1 MFYLFFILSLNYIKK
16 VKTIFNNPTTQQESE
31 SESELDLEP
40 NSIMPRCS
48 AVTKVGKS
56 CKKIAL
62 TNCTTCAVHRD
73 PCSCC
78 LNLIKNKD
86 EWINDICGHR
96 FHLDCIKKWS
106 EVQATS
112 EKTCPMCRVA
122 LPTALQ
128 YPKTIRTKFISWI
141 MKTEQDAIDYIEFVQ
156 KRGRFVADDMFKLKM
171 KTMMD
176 IVLSTRRKQPV
187 SVGDFVFS
195 FSITKDKPVTI
206 IVDTDLLPNMDLWNE
221 FESLHNQ
228 LINLVAGPMD

>member
-1 MFYLFFILSLNYIKK
+1 MKTLSNIS
-16 VKTIFNNPTTQQESE
+16 TTQSE
-31 SESELDLEP
+31 SESELEP
-40 NSIMPRCS
+40 NTIMPRCT
-48 AVTKVGKS
+48 AVTKIGKP

-78 LNLIKNKD
+78 LNAIKNKD
-86 EWINDICGHR
+86 EWINECGHR

-141 MKTEQDAIDYIEFVQ
+141 MKTEQDAVDYIEFVQ

-187 SVGDFVFS
+187 PVYEFVFS

-206 IVDTDLLPNMDLWNE
+206 IVDTDLLPNMDLWKE

-228 LINLVAGPMD
+228 LINIVAGPMD